1 MARTDVKKSRE
12 GVWVPCTLEGFEDE
26 RHMILPGAREHLQYV
41 SDKSMVNEF
50 RNGQMVRESDNNVF
64 TTQWLKKHWLDW
76 EGVEIVHDDGRLEA
90 PAACTIENRIIVA
103 NSRPQTFI
111 LWLQEMSRQLAAKVN
126 EQKEQE
132 KEAFRTPSPV
142 SLGQTES

>member
-1 MARTDVKKSRE
+1 
-12 GVWVPCTLEGFEDE
+12 
-26 RHMILPGAREHLQYV
+26 MILPGAREHLQYV